1 MNDFTTAF
9 RAVVAQR
16 AESVAMR
23 EGTNE
28 VTYAD
33 LATLAGGYRDACLAR
48 GIRPGQV
55 VVLRRERGIEAT
67 AAMIGILLAGG
78 AYTVIG
84 DDYPPQRLEA
94 MFAALDVAFTID
106 VNFVARQGNP
116 GAEGD
121 VARGPEALM
130 YVIFTSGTTS
140 VPKAVGVPD
149 RAVLRLLGD
158 PRLGLA
164 AGKRITHVS
173 PIEFDASVVE
183 LWGGLLAGMTVVA
196 VSSKQVIDPFVMFEL
211 IEHGADVMWLTTS
224 LFNFFV
230 DKRPQAFAGLERVI
244 VGGEALS
251 LHHVN
256 KALPHVTVVNGY
268 GPTENTVFT
277 TLDVMTG
284 PSVDHI
290 SIGTAV
296 AGTELAVRG
305 PDGQRASEG
314 ELLAFGDGLAVGY
327 LNDPDKN
334 AAAFVEFEG
343 RRAYRTGDMV
353 ALRPD
358 GRLDF
363 HGRIDSQVKVNGYRI
378 DLQEIENALLE
389 CGAGTAKVLVDDGR
403 IVAAV
408 TEGGEGLRAG
418 IADYL
423 PAYMQ
428 PRQILLVDS
437 IPVTANGKAD
447 VKALVLM
454 RPASSP
460 ATSVAPVSARGSCV
474 PTPRAP
480 GLTATGPAGQV
491 PARGDEAMTVR
502 SIVADQLGEG
512 LVDGVDNLFELGY
525 DSIRLWK
532 LVNAVNDAFGA
543 RLTLFDVLGDPTI
556 STLEALVAPRAA

>member
-9 RAVVAQR
+9 RAVVAR
-16 AESVAMR
+16 YPGSVAMR
-23 EGTNE
+23 EGVRE

-33 LATLAGGYRDACLAR
+33 LAVLANGYRDACLAR

-84 DDYPPQRLEA
+84 DNYPPQRLEA

-106 VNFVARQGNP
+106 TEFVPRQG
-116 GAEGD
+116 GADTDGD
-121 VARGPEALM
+121 VARGPESLM

-149 RAVLRLLGD
+149 RAVLRLLD
-158 PRLGLA
+158 EPRLGLA
-164 AGKRITHVS
+164 PGKRITHVS

-183 LWGGLLAGMTVVA
+183 LWGGLLSGMTVVA
-196 VSSKQVIDPFVMFEL
+196 VSTKQVIDPFVMFDL
-211 IEHGADVMWLTTS
+211 IERGADIMWLTTS

-230 DKRPQAFAGLERVI
+230 DKRPQAFAGLDRVV

-256 KALPHVTVVNGY
+256 KALPYVTVVNGY

-305 PDGQRASEG
+305 ADGARATEG
-314 ELLAFGDGLAVGY
+314 ELLAFGDGLALGY
-327 LNDPDKN
+327 INDPEKT
-334 AAAFVEFEG
+334 AAAFVDFEG

-353 ALRPD
+353 AVRPD

-378 DLQEIENALLE
+378 DLQEVENALLE
-389 CGAGTAKVLVDDGR
+389 CGAGTAKAFVDDGR
-403 IVAAV
+403 ILAAV
-408 TEGGEGLRAG
+408 TAGGESLRAA

-428 PRQILLVDS
+428 PRQILLVAA
-437 IPVTANGKAD
+437 IPMTANGKAD
-447 VKALVLM
+447 VKALLGM
-454 RPASSP
+454 P
-460 ATSVAPVSARGSCV
+460 
-474 PTPRAP
+474 
-480 GLTATGPAGQV
+480 TGPAAAPVAAATAVGQ
-491 PARGDEAMTVR
+491 PAAPVAAGAAVAVGQPAAPVAAPAPVVTVR
-502 SIVADQLGEG
+502 SIVADQLGED

-543 RLTLFDVLGDPTI
+543 RLTLFDVLGDPAI
-556 STLEALVAPRAA
+556 STLEALVTPRAA

>member
-1 MNDFTTAF
+1 MIDFTTAF
-9 RAVVAQR
+9 RAVVARQPG
-16 AESVAMR
+16 SVAMR
-23 EGTNE
+23 EGIRE

-67 AAMIGILLAGG
+67 GAMIGILLAGG

-84 DDYPPQRLEA
+84 DNYPPQRLEA
-94 MFAALDVAFTID
+94 MLDALDVAFTID
-106 VNFVARQGNP
+106 ADFLPRQGSP
-116 GAEGD
+116 SAVGD
-121 VARGPEALM
+121 VPRHGESLM

-149 RAVLRLLGD
+149 RAVLRLLD
-158 PRLGLA
+158 EPRLGLGT
-164 AGKRITHVS
+164 GKRITHVS

-183 LWGGLLAGMTVVA
+183 LWGGLLSGMTVVSVA
-196 VSSKQVIDPFVMFEL
+196 TRQVIDPFVMIDL
-211 IEHGADVMWLTTS
+211 IAHGADVMWLTTS

-230 DKRPQAFAGLERVI
+230 DKRPEAFAGLERVI

-256 KALPHVTVVNGY
+256 KALPYVTVVNGY

-277 TLDVMTG
+277 TLDVMDG

-305 PDGQRASEG
+305 GDGSRAIEG
-314 ELLAFGDGLAVGY
+314 ELLAFGDGLALGY
-327 LNDPDKN
+327 INDADKT
-334 AAAFVEFEG
+334 AAAFVEFED

-353 ALRPD
+353 TLRPD

-389 CGAGTAKVLVDDGR
+389 CGAGTAKAFVDDGR
-403 IVAAV
+403 ILAAV
-408 TEGGEGLRAG
+408 TSGGEALRSG

-428 PRQILLVDS
+428 PRQILLVSS
-437 IPVTANGKAD
+437 IPMTPNGKAD
-447 VKALVLM
+447 VKALL
-454 RPASSP
+454 RSL
-460 ATSVAPVSARGSCV
+460 ATAGSDRGQEGSAGRV
-474 PTPRAP
+474 RAIV
-480 GLTATGPAGQV
+480 TA
-491 PARGDEAMTVR
+491 
-502 SIVADQLGEG
+502 QLGPIPQ
-512 LVDGVDNLFELGY
+512 GVDNLFELGC
-525 DSIRLWK
+525 DSIGLWK
-532 LVNAVNDAFGA
+532 LVNAVNAEFGT
-543 RLTLFDVLGDPTI
+543 RMTLFDVLGDPAV
-556 STLEALVAPRAA
+556 STLESLVTARAA